1 MRVWVIRHGES
12 ETNKN
17 GLWTGWL
24 DAPLTEKGKQE
35 AALANRIVSTAN
47 FDKIYSSDLL
57 RAKRTAEIALPG
69 CEYETTAL
77 LREIN
82 VGTIAG
88 KPLNVVLDSDHR
100 PMNSDGYG
108 RFGGESKD
116 EFRDRILAFMK
127 ILESEN
133 CENIA
138 VFSHAGVIRK
148 FLDIVLGIE
157 LDRKKICC
165 KNCAI
170 AIFEYNNLN
179 WSLYS
184 WINLFE
190 PRSLP

>member
-1 MRVWVIRHGES
+1 M
-12 ETNKN
+12 
-17 GLWTGWL
+17 
-24 DAPLTEKGKQE
+24 
-35 AALANRIVSTAN
+35 ANRIVSTAN
-47 FDKIYSSDLL
+47 FDKIYSSDLS

-88 KPLNVVLDSDHR
+88 KPLDVVLDSNHR

-148 FLDIVLGIE
+148 FLDIVLGME
-157 LDRKKICC
+157 HDRKKICC
-165 KNCAI
+165 NNCTV
-170 AIFEYNNLN
+170 AIFEHSHSN
-179 WSLYS
+179 WRLHS
-184 WINLFE
+184 WINVT
-190 PRSLP
+190 